1 MSYPNKTLNTYSQS
15 LSGSQTLPFNWP
27 VVGMLLFLTGIPG
40 IPAMFLIAMVLFVV
54 VSSGG
59 DATQSIQSIVDP
71 LHLGTPAAIVVHGGA
86 GILFFLTMPFQFS
99 PRLRKKHLKWHRAA
113 GLVAVVS
120 AFIMAISG
128 VWMHHV
134 LSPGEFGM
142 RYISLV
148 IMSIAICAA
157 FALGLSFIFKRNI
170 AAHHRWMARGV
181 AIALAAV
188 TPLFVDI
195 VIMIS
200 FSYSETVLQ
209 TVQKLQYEYGR
220 LLAIA
225 LNLCVLE
232 WVRVKKQRKAASQK
246 ESLHK
251 KVLQEGEPA
260 PN

>member
-1 MSYPNKTLNTYSQS
+1 MSQLNNTLNTHSQS

-40 IPAMFLIAMVLFVV
+40 IPAIFLIAMVLFVV
-54 VSSGG
+54 VLPGG
-59 DATQSIQSIVDP
+59 ETAQSIQLIVDP

-99 PRLRKKHLKWHRAA
+99 PRLRKKHVKWHRAA
-113 GLVAVVS
+113 GLVAAIS
-120 AFIMAISG
+120 AFVMALSG

-148 IMSIAICAA
+148 IMSIAICAT

-170 AAHHRWMARGV
+170 EAHRRWMARGV
-181 AIALAAV
+181 AVALAAV

-195 VIMIS
+195 VIMIG
-200 FSYSETVLQ
+200 FSYNETVLQ
-209 TVQKLQYEYGR
+209 TVQILQYEYGR
-220 LLAIA
+220 LFAIA
-225 LNLCVLE
+225 LNLSVLE
-232 WVRVKKQRKAASQK
+232 WVRVKKQRKEVSQ
-246 ESLHK
+246 ELELALS
-251 KVLQEGEPA
+251 
-260 PN
+260 